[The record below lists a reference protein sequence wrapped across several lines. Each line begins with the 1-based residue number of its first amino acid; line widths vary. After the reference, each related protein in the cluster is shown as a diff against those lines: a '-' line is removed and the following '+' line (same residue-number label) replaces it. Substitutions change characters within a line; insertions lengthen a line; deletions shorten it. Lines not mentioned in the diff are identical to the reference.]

1 MKRTRIHKPRVQAG
15 RPWLEVLPVD
25 PRDPD
30 VVLAKALAVVHRD
43 HAGGSPGRG
52 GAP

>member
-1 MKRTRIHKPRVQAG
+1 MKPTRTHKPGSGRAG
-15 RPWLEVLPVD
+15 RGLEVLPVD

-30 VVLAKALAVVHRD
+30 VVRAKALAVAHRD